1 MKINALDLFFGSVLV
16 LTGLPLTA
24 AELATDAPAASR
36 AVLEPYPEQPE
47 GPGDGGGVVMPT
59 NIMDVAQFI
68 ETANRDL
75 SRCANRPLSPQQCKA
90 RLDHAFSLN
99 LLTQR
104 AYDWALQ
111 NGYFP
116 VVDTFGDYPEIGAVC
131 KCGCFDPETLISA
144 RLNGVVLDVAAADI
158 TKQHQLLALQSD
170 ATRQTLH
177 QDYRGINLITKGPE
191 EAPLYRFVLSN
202 GKQLAVTQHHGMVL
216 NDGRVVAA
224 KDVTTT
230 DQFIAANGDVVA
242 IDAIERVSVETDVVN
257 FETHGDSDLNHIIVA
272 EGVLVG
278 DLVWQNQRAADL
290 GRVTIRQ

>member
-1 MKINALDLFFGSVLV
+1 MKIKSLALFFSATLV
-16 LTGLPLTA
+16 LAGMPLMA
-24 AELATDAPAASR
+24 AEPATDAPTVSR
-36 AVLEPYPEQPE
+36 VELEPYPEQPE
-47 GPGDGGGVVMPT
+47 GPGEGGGGVVMPT

-144 RLNGVVLDVAAADI
+144 RLNGVALDVAAGDI

-170 ATRQTLH
+170 ATRQNITSGLSWH
-177 QDYRGINLITKGPE
+177 QYHYQRTGRSTVIPLCVKQWQTTGGNAASWHGIKRWSGGRGK
-191 EAPLYRFVLSN
+191 RCCC
-202 GKQLAVTQHHGMVL
+202 
-216 NDGRVVAA
+216 D
-224 KDVTTT
+224 
-230 DQFIAANGDVVA
+230 
-242 IDAIERVSVETDVVN
+242 
-257 FETHGDSDLNHIIVA
+257 
-272 EGVLVG
+272 
-278 DLVWQNQRAADL
+278 
-290 GRVTIRQ
+290 